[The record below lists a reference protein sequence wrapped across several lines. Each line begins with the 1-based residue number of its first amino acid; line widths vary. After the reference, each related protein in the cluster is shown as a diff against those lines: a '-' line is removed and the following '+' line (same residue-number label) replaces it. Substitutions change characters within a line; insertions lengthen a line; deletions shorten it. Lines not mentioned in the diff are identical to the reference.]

1 MVAISKQ
8 GLLALFVWSLF
19 FTMAF
24 PPPFSPFTKLKKSH
38 TSRGARFEL
47 QSVSLVD
54 YVALKA
60 CTFIVGELSVTYSIS
75 REDIFALLHNSLV
88 MAVRIA
94 GHFRPA
100 CLLWCSLGS
109 ARRFECSSTGR

>member
-1 MVAISKQ
+1 MMV
-8 GLLALFVWSLF
+8 
-19 FTMAF
+19 F
-24 PPPFSPFTKLKKSH
+24 PPPFSPFTKLKKSR

-60 CTFIVGELSVTYSIS
+60 CTFIVGELSVTYSTS
-75 REDIFALLHNSLV
+75 RRGEDISALLHNSLV

-100 CLLWCSLGS
+100 CLLWCSSGS
-109 ARRFECSSTGR
+109 ARRSECGSTGR

>member
-1 MVAISKQ
+1 MMV
-8 GLLALFVWSLF
+8 
-19 FTMAF
+19 F
-24 PPPFSPFTKLKKSH
+24 PPPLSPFRKRKKSH
-38 TSRGARFEL
+38 SSRGASFEL

-60 CTFIVGELSVTYSIS
+60 CTFIVAELSVTYSIS

-100 CLLWCSLGS
+100 CLLWCSSGS
-109 ARRFECSSTGR
+109 ARRFECGGTGT